1 MESTL
6 ASVNQYLT
14 NVGHAVLNKKEEFEN
29 GPATPGKPATPAAQQ
44 SLAFVTISMIFML
57 IIGFLCSYGAAKLS
71 WCYNKFNGADN
82 STCLGWSILAFFFSG
97 LYYPYYGVFLN
108 PLCTLTKTGGGRR

>member
-1 MESTL
+1 MGSLEN
-6 ASVNQYLT
+6 VKQYLT
-14 NVGHAVLNKKEEFEN
+14 NVGKAVLARTENFESA
-29 GPATPGKPATPAAQQ
+29 PETPANPASPADEQ
-44 SLAFVTISMIFML
+44 SLAFVIISMIFML

-97 LYYPYYGVFLN
+97 LYYPIYGVFLN
-108 PLCTLTKTGGGRR
+108 PLCTLTRAGGGRR

>member
-14 NVGHAVLNKKEEFEN
+14 NVGHAVLNKKEKFEN
-29 GPATPGKPATPAAQQ
+29 GSGKPPTPSAQQ
-44 SLAFVTISMIFML
+44 SLAFVTISMIFFVIL
-57 IIGFLCSYGAAKLS
+57 AFLCSYGAAKLS

-108 PLCTLTKTGGGRR
+108 PLCSLTRAGGRR

>member
-1 MESTL
+1 MGSLEN
-6 ASVNQYLT
+6 VKQYLT
-14 NVGHAVLNKKEEFEN
+14 NVGKAVLARTENFEN
-29 GPATPGKPATPAAQQ
+29 GPATPGKPVSAGDQQ

-82 STCLGWSILAFFFSG
+82 STCLGWSLLAFFFSG

-108 PLCTLTKTGGGRR
+108 PLCTLRKAGGRR